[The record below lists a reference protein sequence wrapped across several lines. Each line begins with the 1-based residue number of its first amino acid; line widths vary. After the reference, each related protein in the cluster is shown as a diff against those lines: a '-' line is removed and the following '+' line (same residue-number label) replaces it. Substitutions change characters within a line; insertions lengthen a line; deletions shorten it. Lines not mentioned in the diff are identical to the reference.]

1 MFDFHL
7 HTSLSFDS
15 DESAENIIASAK
27 KKGIKEICF
36 TDHYDLHRD
45 REVQNEVFDLTK
57 YGEIYDNLS
66 EKGIL
71 VRKGVELG
79 LTEWNVSEAKELL
92 QSRPF
97 DFCLGSVHYVDE
109 KDPYYKEYW
118 EGLTAEEAFEKYL
131 LKILECVKLHD
142 DFDVL
147 GHLSYVARQEHN
159 PTGKPLQLR
168 EVIDITDEIMK
179 VLVKKGKGMELNT
192 SGVDKI
198 GDFLPSKDF
207 FVRFKELGGEI
218 VTVGSDAHSAERVGQ
233 YVPEALQI
241 LKDVFGHVCTFDSRI
256 PQFHKL

>member
-7 HTSLSFDS
+7 HTSISFDS
-15 DESAENIIASAK
+15 DETPSNIIAAAK
-27 KKGIKEICF
+27 SKGLKEICF

-45 REVQNEVFDLTK
+45 RAEQNEIFTLNDYAK
-57 YGEIYDNLS
+57 QYDHLKND
-66 EKGIL
+66 GI
-71 VRKGVELG
+71 VIRRGVELG
-79 LTEWNVSEAKELL
+79 LTEWNVQQAQSLL

-97 DFCLGSVHYVDE
+97 DFCIGSVHYVNE

-118 EGLTAEEAFEKYL
+118 DGLTAKEAFEKYL

-159 PTGKPLQLR
+159 PTGKPLQFS
-168 EVIDITDEIMK
+168 EVSDITDEIMK
-179 VLVKKGKGMELNT
+179 VLVQKGKGMEINT

-207 FVRFKELGGEI
+207 FVRFRELGGEI
-218 VTVGSDAHSAERVGQ
+218 VTVGSDAHSATRVGQ
-233 YVPEALQI
+233 YVPKALEI
-241 LKDVFGHVCTFDSRI
+241 IKDVFGFVCTFDSRI
-256 PQFHKL
+256 PQYHKL

>member
-15 DESAENIIASAK
+15 EESAENIIAAAK
-27 KKGIKEICF
+27 QKGLTEICF
-36 TDHYDLHRD
+36 TDHFDLHRD
-45 REVQNEVFDLTK
+45 REVQNETFDIAK
-57 YGEIYDNLS
+57 YGETYDNLS
-66 EKGIL
+66 QNGII
-71 VRKGVELG
+71 VRNGVEFG
-79 LTEWNVSEAKELL
+79 LTEWNVAEADRLL
-92 QSRPF
+92 NSRPF

-109 KDPYYKEYW
+109 LDPYYKEYW
-118 EGLTAEEAFEKYL
+118 EGLTAKEAFDKYL

-142 DFDVL
+142 NFDVL

-159 PTGKPLQLR
+159 PTKKPLQLP

-218 VTVGSDAHSAERVGQ
+218 VTVGSDAHSADRVGQ
-233 YVPEALQI
+233 YVPEALE
-241 LKDVFGHVCTFDSRI
+241 LLRSVFGHVCTFDRRT
-256 PQFHKL
+256 PKFHKL

>member
-7 HTSLSFDS
+7 HTELSFDS
-15 DESAENIIASAK
+15 EETAENIINAAK
-27 KKGIKEICF
+27 QKGFKEICF
-36 TDHYDLHRD
+36 TDHFDLHRD
-45 REVQNEVFDLTK
+45 RDVQNEIFDIKQYSEK
-57 YGEIYDNLS
+57 YDVLS
-66 EKGIL
+66 EKGII

-79 LTEWNVSEAKELL
+79 LTEWNVPEASALL
-92 QSRPF
+92 NSRHF
-97 DFCLGSVHYVDE
+97 DFVIGSVHYVDE

-118 EGLTAEEAFEKYL
+118 EGLTVKEAFEKYL

-159 PTGKPLQLR
+159 PTGKPLQLS
-168 EVIDITDEIMK
+168 EVLDITDEIMK
-179 VLVKKGKGMELNT
+179 VLVSKGKGMEINT

-207 FVRFKELGGEI
+207 FIRFKELGGEI

-241 LKDVFGHVCTFDSRI
+241 LKDVFGHVCTFDRRKPI
-256 PQFHKL
+256 FYKL

>member
-7 HTSLSFDS
+7 HTALSFDS
-15 DESAENIIASAK
+15 EELAKNIIAAAQQ
-27 KKGIKEICF
+27 KGLKEICF
-36 TDHYDLHRD
+36 TDHFDLHRD
-45 REVQNEVFDLTK
+45 REVQNEIFDVKK
-57 YGEIYDNLS
+57 YGETYDNLS
-66 EKGIL
+66 EKGIII
-71 VRKGVELG
+71 RKGVELG
-79 LTEWNVSEAKELL
+79 LTEWNVAEADRLL
-92 QSRPF
+92 NSRHF

-118 EGLTAEEAFEKYL
+118 EGLTVKEAFDKYL

-142 DFDVL
+142 NFDVL

-159 PTGKPLQLR
+159 PTKKPLQLS
-168 EVIDITDEIMK
+168 EVLDITDEIMK
-179 VLVKKGKGMELNT
+179 VLVKKDKGMEINT

-198 GDFLPSKDF
+198 GDFLPSKVF

-218 VTVGSDAHSAERVGQ
+218 VTVGSDAHSADRVGQ

-241 LKDVFGHVCTFDSRI
+241 LKDVFGHVCTFDSRT